1 MPIFKNKEICFK
13 AVLMPDFLTQI
24 QALDTSTPKPKQPQ
38 LEPRSVRR
46 QKARDV
52 AKSATKK
59 VNPSAA

>member
-1 MPIFKNKEICFK
+1 MPS
-13 AVLMPDFLTQI
+13 FLDQI
-24 QALDTSTPKPKQPQ
+24 QAIDTSTPKPKQPQ

-59 VNPSAA
+59 VNPSVA